1 MESELP
7 KKGKSPLKNREEN
20 KTMWTRARLKE
31 SAKDAFYRNYWKSVL
46 VGLLMLLFGGGVYLN
61 IGRGIDWDEINL
73 FGYNFAAAT
82 ILYMLLHVLL
92 IGSLLSLA
100 YTAFLRYPL
109 TVASAAF
116 SSATPSSLP
125 RSARSAIPSTA
136 AAI

>member
-1 MESELP
+1 
-7 KKGKSPLKNREEN
+7 
-20 KTMWTRARLKE
+20 MWTRARLKE

-46 VGLLMLLFGGGVYLN
+46 VGLLMLLFGGGTYLN
-61 IGRGIDWDEINL
+61 VGLRIDWDEINL

-109 TVASAAF
+109 TVGFSRFFFRNSEQPASFGENGF
-116 SSATPSSLP
+116 SFDGGRFMETVVRLAVLAPVCDP
-125 RSARSAIPSTA
+125 RHH
-136 AAI
+136 